1 MESLESNLLALLKLR
16 QKSRSIDLTDDESAR
31 LGALEL
37 EIGKYSGKAVLDAI
51 TRPGVASSI
60 WHLIR

>member
-16 QKSRSIDLTDDESAR
+16 QKSRSIDLDEAEEQR

-37 EIGKYSGKAVLDAI
+37 EIGKYSGKAVLDAL

-60 WHLIR
+60 WPLIR